1 MACPTPAAPERL
13 NAPHL
18 FTRLDSAEW
27 RMCQRMARLSI
38 YRPWLVTLRIAS
50 RLGDWPAWVA
60 LIAMQPVLYGNQGWL
75 WLWQF
80 AITAIVAVIIYR
92 LIKTRL
98 CRERP
103 FITFQGIPC
112 TMPARDRYSFPSGH
126 TMHAVM
132 FCWLC
137 AATQPSALFVVA
149 PLSGLIAASR
159 VGLGLHYISDVL
171 GGALIG
177 CAFAWF
183 SLWLL
188 PPMLT

>member
-1 MACPTPAAPERL
+1 MASPRPPTVID
-13 NAPHL
+13 
-18 FTRLDSAEW
+18 RLDQMEW
-27 RMCQRMARLSI
+27 QLCQRVARFSG
-38 YRPWLVTLRIAS
+38 YRPWLFILRQAS

-60 LIAMQPVLYGNQGWL
+60 LIGLQPILHPTHGWR
-75 WLWQF
+75 WMGQF
-80 AITAIVAVIIYR
+80 TLTALLAVVVYR

-103 FITFQGIPC
+103 FITFSTIPC

-137 AATQPSALFVVA
+137 AATQPEALMVVV
-149 PLSGLIAASR
+149 PLSALIAASR
-159 VGLGLHYISDVL
+159 VGLGLHYISDVV

-177 CAFAWF
+177 TVFAWT
-183 SLWLL
+183 SLWVVPALN
-188 PPMLT
+188 